1 MPTPPSRTTALPSV
15 AFVGCVDEGVLR
27 AVAERVLGAPSL
39 ERGVWEVETVYY
51 HARVAVEVGGGC
63 SHAEGVVAVADATD
77 AASVAAAASALAA
90 ATTAEV
96 KVLADVSGGEALTDD
111 DALIDAL
118 ADARAELVGVDVA
131 DAVRDAGLVNPDGEP
146 WGTRR
151 VREALEAHTWP
162 GLVLRQPAGP
172 PAPEQPEPPHGLTR
186 GDHDLPDDDLAA
198 LFRSVAGVRAAGAS
212 LPDGRRRALAAS
224 AAIRLMDA
232 LGLDSESEED
242 NDEQQWYTNTTQAA

>member
-151 VREALEAHTWP
+151 VREELEAHTWP

-172 PAPEQPEPPHGLTR
+172 PAPEQPEP
-186 GDHDLPDDDLAA
+186 HDLPDDDLAA
-198 LFRSVAGVRAAGAS
+198 LFRSVASVRAAGAS

-242 NDEQQWYTNTTQAA
+242 NDEQQCYTNTTQAA